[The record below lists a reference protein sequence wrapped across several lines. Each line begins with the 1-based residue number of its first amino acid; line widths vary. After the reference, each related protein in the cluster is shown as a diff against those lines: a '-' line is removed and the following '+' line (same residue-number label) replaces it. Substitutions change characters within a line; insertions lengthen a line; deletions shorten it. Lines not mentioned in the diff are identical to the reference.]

1 MEVTNKDY
9 IGKEIKAVPK
19 EEKNFGVDTKD
30 ILISNIA
37 NAAIHS
43 TLDTTDLE
51 NFLSVA
57 QNRESYYQILDSMKD
72 DNIVKSI
79 IEAYAENATESN
91 EGGDKVWV
99 ESEDENTAKYVT
111 YLLKALQ
118 VNKNIYAWVSS
129 LITYG
134 DVYIKLFRQ
143 SEYEDDLFDNE
154 EIEAKQKL
162 NEAKAGNT
170 QALVEKAHKEDA
182 NASEETNDSEEKE
195 QLNEGLN
202 IVFHPA
208 NDHFTNYVEMVS
220 NPGEMFELTKFG
232 KTMGYIKAPYNVY
245 NTKLST
251 DRQDALW
258 LNQLQYNVSK
268 GDVTLYQA
276 TEYVHGVMENGD
288 NRVEETVNIYQDDKA
303 KDNNENAK
311 AYNVKRG
318 RSMLYDWYKTWRE
331 MSLLEDA
338 IILNRLTKSSLVR
351 IVQIEVGDM
360 PKDMISSH
368 LQSIK
373 SMMEQ
378 KGSLDT
384 GNKYNEYTNPAP
396 IENNIYVPTHEGKG
410 NISVANV
417 GGEYDPKQ
425 LTDLEYFRDKFF
437 GSTGIPKQFFG
448 YVGDAAGFSGGE
460 SLSIQSS
467 QFAKRVKKI
476 QSDTISMLEDLINT
490 ILYDRKLFN
499 YINNFNLKMV
509 TPVSKEE
516 MDKKDA
522 QTNALGVLR
531 DLMDVLSDVQDIPT
545 RLKIIKAYLQP
556 IINDNDV
563 MQYLQDEIDR
573 LEDEPEEEQNPENN
587 EEGGMNTP
595 RSLGGGSRPSREQA
609 LDNVGNEIFGG
620 ENNEG
625 GSDNE
630 LGGETTE
637 ETSGSNDYLPSF
649 AELGVDSNDITEQ

>member
-1 MEVTNKDY
+1 MEVTNKDF
-9 IGKEIKAVPK
+9 IGKEIQAVPK
-19 EEKNFGVDTKD
+19 DEKNFGVDTQNT
-30 ILISNIA
+30 LISNIVG
-37 NAAIHS
+37 AATNS

-51 NFLSVA
+51 NFLTVA
-57 QNRESYYQILDSMKD
+57 QNRESYYQVLDSMKD

-79 IEAYAENATESN
+79 IEAYAENATETN
-91 EGGDKVWV
+91 ESGDKVWV
-99 ESEDENTAKYVT
+99 ESEDPNTTKYVT
-111 YLLKALQ
+111 YLLKAIG

-143 SEYEDDLFDNE
+143 SEYQDDLFNNDD
-154 EIEAKQKL
+154 IETKQKL
-162 NEAKAGNT
+162 NESKAGNKG
-170 QALVEKAHKEDA
+170 ALFEETKQKSKEDED
-182 NASEETNDSEEKE
+182 NENEDVEQE
-195 QLNEGLN
+195 QLNEDLN
-202 IVFHPA
+202 VVYHQE
-208 NDHFTNYVEMVS
+208 NDHFTNYVEMVA

-288 NRVEETVNIYQDDKA
+288 NRVEEKVNIY
-303 KDNNENAK
+303 KDNSDKETETNAK
-311 AYNVKRG
+311 EYNVKRG

-331 MSLLEDA
+331 MTLLEDA

-351 IVQIEVGDM
+351 IIQIEVGDM

-373 SMMEQ
+373 SMLEQ
-378 KGSLDT
+378 KGALDT
-384 GNKYNEYTNPAP
+384 KNKYNEYNNPAP
-396 IENNIYVPTHEGKG
+396 VENNIYVPTHEGKG

-448 YVGDAAGFSGGE
+448 YVGDGAGFSGGE

-467 QFAKRVKKI
+467 QFAKRVRKI

-490 ILYDRKLFN
+490 ILYDRKLYN

-573 LEDEPEEEQNPENN
+573 LENEPEEAPNPETN
-587 EEGGMNTP
+587 GGGEAP
-595 RSLGGGSRPSREQA
+595 RNLGGGERPSREQA
-609 LDNVGNEIFGG
+609 LDNVGEEIFGEE
-620 ENNEG
+620 ENTE
-625 GSDNE
+625 SD
-630 LGGETTE
+630 LGAEPSE
-637 ETSGSNDYLPSF
+637 ETSGGESNDYLPSF

>member
-1 MEVTNKDY
+1 MEVTNKDF

-19 EEKNFGVDTKD
+19 DEKNFGVDTQN
-30 ILISNIA
+30 ILISNIVG
-37 NAAIHS
+37 AATNS

-57 QNRESYYQILDSMKD
+57 QNRESYYQVLDSMKD

-79 IEAYAENATESN
+79 IEAYAENATETN
-91 EGGDKVWV
+91 ESGDKVWV
-99 ESEDENTAKYVT
+99 ESEDPNVTKYVT

-118 VNKNIYAWVSS
+118 VNKNIYAWTSS
-129 LITYG
+129 FITYG
-134 DVYIKLFRQ
+134 DVYLKKFRQ
-143 SEYEDDLFDNE
+143 SEYKDDLFDSK
-154 EIEAKQKL
+154 EIATKQRL

-170 QALVEKAHKEDA
+170 QALIEKSDTENGDE
-182 NASEETNDSEEKE
+182 NDDSESEEKE
-195 QLNEGLN
+195 QLDEGLK
-202 IVFHPA
+202 IAYFPET
-208 NDHFTNYVEMVS
+208 DHFTNYVEMVP

-276 TEYVHGVMENGD
+276 TDYVHAIMDSGD
-288 NRVEETVNIYQDDKA
+288 NRVEETVNIYQDDADKEG
-303 KDNNENAK
+303 NVNAK
-311 AYNVKRG
+311 EYNVKRG

-331 MSLLEDA
+331 MTLLEDA

-351 IVQIEVGDM
+351 IIQIEVGDM

-373 SMMEQ
+373 AMMEQ
-378 KGSLDT
+378 KGALDT
-384 GNKYNEYTNPAP
+384 KNKYNEYNNPAP
-396 IENNIYVPTHEGKG
+396 VENNIYVPTHEGKG

-448 YVGDAAGFSGGE
+448 YVGDGAGFSGGE

-467 QFAKRVKKI
+467 QFAKRVRKI
-476 QSDTISMLEDLINT
+476 QSDMISMLEDLVNSL
-490 ILYDRKLFN
+490 LYDRKLYN

-573 LEDEPEEEQNPENN
+573 LENEPEAEANPEV
-587 EEGGMNTP
+587 EGGGEAP
-595 RSLGGGSRPSREQA
+595 RSLGGGERPSREQA
-609 LDNVGNEIFGG
+609 LDNVGEEIFGG
-620 ENNEG
+620 EENTE
-625 GSDNE
+625 SDLGAE
-630 LGGETTE
+630 PSEEPSGGE
-637 ETSGSNDYLPSF
+637 SNDYLPSF
-649 AELGVDSNDITEQ
+649 AELGVNSNDITEQ

>member
-1 MEVTNKDY
+1 MEVTNKDF

-19 EEKNFGVDTKD
+19 EEKNFGVDTQD

-37 NAAIHS
+37 NAAINS

-57 QNRESYYQILDSMKD
+57 QTRENYYQILDSMKD

-91 EGGDKVWV
+91 ESGDKVWV
-99 ESEDENTAKYVT
+99 ESEDPNATKYIT

-134 DVYIKLFRQ
+134 DVYIKLYRQ
-143 SEYEDDLFDNE
+143 SEYEDDLFDKE
-154 EIEAKQKL
+154 EVEAKQKL
-162 NEAKAGNT
+162 NEAKAGNI
-170 QALVEKAHKEDA
+170 QALASDTENTDENVE
-182 NASEETNDSEEKE
+182 SEEKE
-195 QLNEGLN
+195 QLNESLN
-202 IVFHPA
+202 IIYYPA
-208 NDHFTNYVEMVS
+208 NDHFTNYVEMVA

-245 NTKLST
+245 NTKLAT

-268 GDVTLYQA
+268 GDVSLYQA

-288 NRVEETVNIYQDDKA
+288 NRVEETVNIYQDEA
-303 KDNNENAK
+303 SRDNNVNAK
-311 AYNVKRG
+311 VYGVKRG

-331 MSLLEDA
+331 MTLLEDA

-351 IVQIEVGDM
+351 IIQIEVGDM

-378 KGSLDT
+378 KGALDT
-384 GNKYNEYTNPAP
+384 KNKYNEYTNPAP
-396 IENNIYVPTHEGKG
+396 VENNIYVPTHEGKG

-467 QFAKRVKKI
+467 QFAKRVRKI

-490 ILYDRKLFN
+490 LLYDRKLYN
-499 YINNFNLKMV
+499 YINNFSLKMV

-573 LEDEPEEEQNPENN
+573 LENEPKEEQNPENN
-587 EEGGMNTP
+587 EEGGMNAP
-595 RSLGGGSRPSREQA
+595 RSLGGGERPSREQA
-609 LDNVGNEIFGG
+609 LDNVGEEIFGG
-620 ENNEG
+620 GEENTEI
-625 GSDNE
+625 E
-630 LGGETTE
+630 LGGEETTE
-637 ETSGSNDYLPSF
+637 ETSSANDYLPSF
-649 AELGVDSNDITEQ
+649 AELGVNSNDITEQ